1 MSATSELHHELEQ
14 FTQAAEYFGKLAETR
29 WTTAQFH
36 ALVNEGATAAWQN
49 SGLPL
54 RHVEIYHLV
63 ECAFRTAFRERVP
76 QEDR

>member
-14 FTQAAEYFGKLAETR
+14 FQNWVAEPK

-54 RHVEIYHLV
+54 RHVEIYSLV
-63 ECAFRTAFRERVP
+63 ECAFRTAFPDRVP
-76 QEDR
+76 QVTP

>member
-1 MSATSELHHELEQ
+1 MSATSELHHDI
-14 FTQAAEYFGKLAETR
+14 TRAADLLWPHDPK

-54 RHVEIYHLV
+54 RHVEIYSLV
-63 ECAFRTAFRERVP
+63 ECAFRTAFPDRVP
-76 QEDR
+76 PITGV